1 MSYGRDFGAPE
12 AAHADPLAI
21 PAGYADADFVG
32 PLRPADQAWAERT
45 LHADHSAA
53 LFEPADNVIRRR
65 EAHIGS
71 LYRAAALLSLGG
83 DLAGGSTTGFR
94 AIAESRALAEF
105 LAASPAYCLDCFVL
119 GERCQQHRGTAAG
132 RGGAG
137 PSAPGSAGPSAPGSA
152 DGGGARS
159 GRTGTGPGGRATY
172 WTGGGPGGGTGG
184 ARPAPGHQPEWRRF
198 GAREFPSADG

>member
-12 AAHADPLAI
+12 AAHADPLAV

-71 LYRAAALLSLGG
+71 LYRAAALLTLGG
-83 DLAGGSTTGFR
+83 DPAGGSTAGFR

-119 GERCQQHRGTAAG
+119 GERCQQHRGAAG
-132 RGGAG
+132 GGGAG
-137 PSAPGSAGPSAPGSA
+137 PSAPGSAGPPPSGSA

-172 WTGGGPGGGTGG
+172 WTGGGPSGGTGG
-184 ARPAPGHQPEWRRF
+184 ARPTPGHQPEWRRF
-198 GAREFPSADG
+198 GAGEFPSADG

>member
-12 AAHADPLAI
+12 TAQADPGAV
-21 PAGYADADFVG
+21 PAGYADPDFVG

-71 LYRAAALLSLGG
+71 LYRAAALLTLGG
-83 DLAGGSTTGFR
+83 DLAGGNTTGFR

-105 LAASPAYCLDCFVL
+105 LAASPAYCLDCFLL
-119 GERCQQHRGTAAG
+119 GERCRQHQATATG

-137 PSAPGSAGPSAPGSA
+137 PSAPGSAGSGGAGSA
-152 DGGGARS
+152 GSR
-159 GRTGTGPGGRATY
+159 RTGTGPGGRATY
-172 WTGGGPGGGTGG
+172 WTGGGPGSGTGG

-198 GAREFPSADG
+198 GAGEFPSADG